1 VEALVIKLQTA
12 LKLARLLAIT
22 AGWRATFLVIAAW
35 KQRPSLATNAVRRAT
50 FLVIAPML
58 ALVVEDTAAAAVAD
72 FLPLRARSVTVAAKL
87 ATLHVPAPKLLATL
101 ATVEVEVEAMARS
114 AAVAEAEARLATHAV
129 V

>member
-1 VEALVIKLQTA
+1 MLT
-12 LKLARLLAIT
+12 
-22 AGWRATFLVIAAW
+22 
-35 KQRPSLATNAVRRAT
+35 SL
-50 FLVIAPML
+50 FIFSLVIAPML

-114 AAVAEAEARLATHAV
+114 AAVAAAVARLGTSHSYSTNLDV
-129 V
+129 R